1 MKRVLYFLHSQMM
14 TEYWNNP
21 EATSLVRDTE
31 GWFHTGDIGVI
42 DENDYITIIGRK
54 KELIKY
60 YDQQVSN

>member
-1 MKRVLYFLHSQMM
+1 MM